1 MLYGYRR
8 AEGPDAGVTTMTSI
22 SASAAAGL
30 LVALLVATTTHD
42 SLGAPEQPVAG
53 NDLAQAGSLKRFDP
67 QPDPPK
73 LLHPAARAA

>member
-1 MLYGYRR
+1 
-8 AEGPDAGVTTMTSI
+8 MTSI

-30 LVALLVATTTHD
+30 LVALLVATATHD

-53 NDLAQAGSLKRFDP
+53 NDLTQAGNLKGFDP

-73 LLHPAARAA
+73 RLYPAARAA